1 MMQDLPLVS
10 IIMPVYNAE
19 KYVAFAIESVL
30 SQTYTR
36 WELLIIDDGS
46 TDHSKQVIQKLED
59 SRIRYFYQENRGVS
73 SARNVGLKNMKGKF
87 ICFLDA
93 DDELTAESI
102 AARMVVFDGNPKV
115 KMVDGYVQLYDA
127 EMRTLLHLWKPSIR
141 GNVLGCLLRLQD
153 RCFFSASWLI
163 KIVPG
168 FNYVFDER
176 MTHAEDLF
184 FLTGVAETGDYDF
197 INQTVYKYRAS
208 PHSAMRNLDGL
219 GYGYWQFY
227 NHVKRIYA
235 SKLGF
240 FHPFL
245 LLIKIRKI
253 MFLSYLSN
261 LEILKAGQYLFMGR
275 TYGSKQIK

>member
-1 MMQDLPLVS
+1 MQIFPLVS

-19 KYVAFAIESVL
+19 KWIASAIQSVL
-30 SQTYTR
+30 SQTHTH

-46 TDHSKQVIQKLED
+46 TDRSKNVIEKFQD
-59 SRIRYFYQENRGVS
+59 GRIQYFFQENKGVS
-73 SARNVGLKNMKGKF
+73 SARNLGLKHMKGKF

-93 DDELTAESI
+93 DDELTPESI
-102 AARMVVFDGNPKV
+102 AARMDVFDANPKV
-115 KMVDGYVQLYDA
+115 KMVDGYVSLYDD
-127 EMRTLLHLWKPSIR
+127 EMKTLLRLWKPSVK
-141 GNVLGCLLRLQD
+141 GNVLRCLLSLQD

-184 FLTGVAETGDYDF
+184 FLTGVAETGEYDF
-197 INQTVYKYRAS
+197 VNQTVYKYRAS

-219 GYGYWQFY
+219 GYGYWQLY
-227 NHVKRIYA
+227 NNVKRIYG

-240 FHPFL
+240 WDL
-245 LLIKIRKI
+245 LLLLTKIRKI

-261 LEILKAGQYLFMGR
+261 QEILKAGQYLFMGR
-275 TYGSKQIK
+275 TYGSKQTK